1 MTPGR
6 PRDRSLWHKRAER
19 VVYTGYRTILSR
31 TFVTPGGVQDFEVK
45 MEPDSAVALALTRA
59 REVLLVR
66 EFRPGTEEWL
76 LELPGGN
83 VDDGENADVAASR
96 ELLEETGYAVNL
108 RSAGAMVDCAYS
120 TRRCHVFVGDDATR
134 VHDSAEG
141 LEVVLM
147 TLADFREH
155 LRGGQ
160 LTDVGAGYRGLD
172 ALGLL

>member
-1 MTPGR
+1 MW
-6 PRDRSLWHKRAER
+6 DKRAER
-19 VVYTGYRTILSR
+19 VVYSGYRTIVTR
-31 TFVTPGGVQDFEVK
+31 TFVTPSGVKDFDIK
-45 MEPDSAVALALTRA
+45 LEPDAAVTLALTPA
-59 REVLLVR
+59 REVVLVR

-83 VDDGENADVAASR
+83 VDGGENADVAASR
-96 ELLEETGYAVNL
+96 ELLEETGFTATL
-108 RSAGAMVDCAYS
+108 RDAGTMVDCAYS
-120 TRRCHVFVGDDATR
+120 TRRCHVFVGDDAR
-134 VHDSAEG
+134 RLHDSAEG

-147 TLADFREH
+147 TLADFRDH